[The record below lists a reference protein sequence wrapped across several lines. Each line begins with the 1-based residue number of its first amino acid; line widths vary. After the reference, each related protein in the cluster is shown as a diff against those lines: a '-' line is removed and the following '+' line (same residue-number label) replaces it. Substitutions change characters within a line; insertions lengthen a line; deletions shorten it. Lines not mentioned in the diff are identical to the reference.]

1 LLHSFTGRF
10 AAFVIVSSALLFG
23 AAGAH
28 AAPEDASTSK
38 RAKSAVPA
46 VKVLNASQNAVT
58 GKGVQ
63 VRVSLN
69 GPGVVRLKLEV
80 KTFENGTR
88 SLAPSRTIRFGRA
101 GGKTVTVRA
110 SATQR
115 QAAEGCMART
125 VIAAA
130 RTGKR
135 SARATADM
143 RRQRAACR
151 LAPVDLSRA
160 TACDFIAQ
168 PKEGMCLMPFPN
180 DYYTVK
186 DPSRNTGKRISFS
199 AAGMPRNV
207 SSKPIDPTTYSESDG
222 FSQGQGIVLKV
233 PGIGTAEDVTANDF
247 VPLSTLSRYTE
258 PNQKAVVIDVKTGK
272 RWPIWVEIDANSST
286 PESAALLISPS
297 VNFNERGRYIV
308 ALRNLVDAEGNELEA
323 PNAFRYYRDSI
334 PSSESRINQ
343 RRKHF
348 EGIFGTLRKAKIKR
362 SELYLAWDFTV
373 ASNENNYRRAI
384 HMRDEAFASLGD
396 TTMADNIRQGDAP
409 AFTVSNVTDINGSQT
424 KRRVRGTY
432 TVPCFLEPNCGP
444 GGTMNLDGNG
454 LPQRNGDYQAKF
466 TCIIPQVGLTG
477 VDPPKLRPFVFGHG
491 LLGAA
496 DQVQGS
502 INPDLAQDH
511 SMIACATDEIGMA
524 SEDVSEVVLA
534 LGDLSRFKVVPDRLQ
549 QGLLTGLF
557 LARLMYHPDG
567 LGTHRAFQDGDGEN
581 TDGESVIRNDNVY
594 YMGASQGG
602 IMGGALTAIS
612 PDFIQSALVVG
623 AMNYSTLLTRS
634 SNWPTY
640 GTFLGNAYTNELS
653 HPLLLNMIQMLWDR
667 GEPNGYAH
675 VMTDNPPPNTP
686 EHNVILHVALGD
698 HQVTNF
704 ASDVQARTVG
714 MKTPAGGID
723 PVRWPDYEAMWNIP
737 RIGGDEYPYRGS
749 SIVYWDGGPYR
760 LNPNNLSQE
769 IGTGVPPYAN
779 IPPNDDWED
788 PHGAPRGA
796 SGPVTMIDTFFQP
809 DGYIEDICGGDPCR
823 SDDWDG
829 DFSAVIPV
837 P

>member
-1 LLHSFTGRF
+1 LRSFTGWL
-10 AAFVIVSSALLFG
+10 AALCIAFSVLFFG
-23 AAGAH
+23 AAGAL
-28 AAPEDASTSK
+28 ASPGGFTASK
-38 RAKSAVPA
+38 QSKSPVPS
-46 VKVLNASQNAVT
+46 VKILNATQNAVT
-58 GKGVQ
+58 GSGVK
-63 VRVSLN
+63 VRVSLSR
-69 GPGVVRLKLEV
+69 PGLVRLDLEV
-80 KTFENGTR
+80 RTFDNGTR
-88 SLAPSRTIRFGRA
+88 SLARSRVIRFGKAGGRTVTIGATVGQRRAAAACSARTVLASARA
-101 GGKTVTVRA
+101 GKRTARA
-110 SATQR
+110 SAPMTR
-115 QAAEGCMART
+115 Q
-125 VIAAA
+125 
-130 RTGKR
+130 
-135 SARATADM
+135 S
-143 RRQRAACR
+143 AACR
-151 LAPVDLSRA
+151 LAPVDVSRA
-160 TACDFIAQ
+160 TTCDFIAK
-168 PKEGMCLMPFPN
+168 PKEGLCLLPFPN

-186 DPSRNTGKRISFS
+186 DPSSPTGKRISFS
-199 AAGMPRNV
+199 AAGMPKNV
-207 SSKPIDPTTYSESDG
+207 SNKPINPDTYAASDG

-233 PGIGTAEDVTANDF
+233 PGIDTAADVTANDF
-247 VPLSTLSRYTE
+247 VPLSTLSRYSE
-258 PNQKAVVIDVKTGK
+258 PKQKAVVIDVKTGK

-286 PESAALLISPS
+286 PESAALLISPA
-297 VNFNERGRYIV
+297 VNFDQKGRYIV
-308 ALRNLVDAEGNELEA
+308 ALRNLVDADGNKLEA

-334 PSSESRINQ
+334 PSGQGVLNQ

-348 EGIFGTLRKAKIKR
+348 EGIFKTLRKAKIKR
-362 SELYLAWDFTV
+362 SDLYLAWDFTV

-384 HMRDEAFASLGD
+384 HMRDEAFKVLGD
-396 TTMADNIRQGDAP
+396 STMADNVVQGNAP
-409 AFTVSNVTDINGSQT
+409 AFTVTGVTDINGPKI

-466 TCIIPQVGLTG
+466 TCIVPQVGLTG
-477 VDPPKLRPFVFGHG
+477 PNPPKLRPFVFGHG

-502 INPDLAQDH
+502 INPDLAQLH
-511 SMIACATDEIGMA
+511 AMIACATDEIGMA
-524 SEDVSEVVLA
+524 SEDVPEVVLA
-534 LGDLSRFKVVPDRLQ
+534 LGDLSRFKAVPDRLQ

-557 LARLMYHPDG
+557 LARLMYHSNG
-567 LGTHRAFQDGDGEN
+567 LGTNPAFQDGDGV
-581 TDGESVIRNDNVY
+581 TPGGESVIRNDNVY

-640 GTFLGNAYTNELS
+640 GALLGNAYKNELS

-698 HQVTNF
+698 HQVSNF
-704 ASDVQARTVG
+704 ASDVMARTVG

-723 PVRWPDYEAMWNIP
+723 PVRWPNYEAMWNIP
-737 RIGGDEYPYRGS
+737 RIGAGEYPYRGS
-749 SIVYWDGGPYR
+749 SIVYFDGGPYR
-760 LNPNNLSQE
+760 LNPSNLAQD

-779 IPPNDDWED
+779 IPPNNAWED

-796 SGPVTMIDTFFQP
+796 AGPVTMIDTFFQP
-809 DGYIEDICGGDPCR
+809 NGYIDDVCAGAPCR
-823 SDDWDG
+823 ASDWNG
-829 DFSAVIPV
+829 DFGGIIPV

>member
-1 LLHSFTGRF
+1 MHSFINRF
-10 AAFVIVSSALLFG
+10 SATAIAASVLLLGASA
-23 AAGAH
+23 AQ
-28 AAPEDASTSK
+28 AAPGDASASK
-38 RAKSAVPA
+38 RTKSAIPT

-58 GKGVQ
+58 GQGVRL
-63 VRVSLN
+63 RVSLN
-69 GPGVVRLKLEV
+69 GPGVVRLALKVDSFDE
-80 KTFENGTR
+80 GTR
-88 SLAPSRTIRFGRA
+88 SLAPSRTIRFGSA

-115 QAAEGCMART
+115 QAATGCSARE
-125 VIAAA
+125 VLASAS
-130 RTGKR
+130 TGKR
-135 SARATADM
+135 TARASASMT
-143 RRQRAACR
+143 RQESACR
-151 LAPVDLSRA
+151 LEPVDVSRA
-160 TACDFIAQ
+160 ASCDFIAQ

-180 DYYTVK
+180 DYYTAR
-186 DPSRNTGKRISFS
+186 DSSTNTGKRLDFS
-199 AAGMPRNV
+199 SAGMPRNT
-207 SSKPIDPTTYSESDG
+207 SNRPINPDTYSQSDG

-233 PGIGTAEDVTANDF
+233 PGIDTAEDVVANDF
-247 VPLSTLSRYTE
+247 VPLSTLSRYSE
-258 PNQKAVVIDVKTGK
+258 RNQKAVVIDAKTGK

-286 PESAALLISPS
+286 PDRAALLISPA
-297 VNFNERGRYIV
+297 VNFDEKGRYIV
-308 ALRNLVDAEGNELEA
+308 ALRNLVDGEGSDLEA
-323 PNAFRYYRDSI
+323 PNAFRYYRDDI
-334 PSSESRINQ
+334 PSDQGAVNQ
-343 RRKHF
+343 RRQHF
-348 EGIFGTLRKAKIKR
+348 EGIFKVLKKAKIKR

-384 HMRDEAFASLGD
+384 HMRDEAFATLGD
-396 TTMADNIRQGDAP
+396 TTMADNIRQGSSP
-409 AFTVSNVTDINGSQT
+409 NFTVTGVTDINGPQT

-444 GGTMNLDGNG
+444 GGTMDLDANG

-466 TCIIPQVGLTG
+466 TCIVPQVGLTG
-477 VDPPKLRPFVFGHG
+477 PNPPKLRPFVFGHG

-511 SMIACATDEIGMA
+511 AMISCATDEIGMA
-524 SEDVSEVVLA
+524 SEDVGEVVLA

-567 LGTHRAFQDGDGEN
+567 LGTHRAFQDGDGVT

-640 GTFLGNAYTNELS
+640 GTFLGNAYTDELS
-653 HPLLLNMIQMLWDR
+653 HPLLLSMIQILWDR

-675 VMTDNPPPNTP
+675 VMTEDPPPNTP

-714 MKTPAGGID
+714 MKTPGGID

-737 RIGGDEYPYRGS
+737 RISSDEYPYRGS

-760 LNPNNLSQE
+760 LNPNNLSQD
-769 IGTGVPPYAN
+769 IGTGVPPFAN
-779 IPPNDDWED
+779 IPPNRNWED

-809 DGYIEDICGGDPCR
+809 NGYIEEICGGNPCR
-823 SDDWDG
+823 ADDWDG